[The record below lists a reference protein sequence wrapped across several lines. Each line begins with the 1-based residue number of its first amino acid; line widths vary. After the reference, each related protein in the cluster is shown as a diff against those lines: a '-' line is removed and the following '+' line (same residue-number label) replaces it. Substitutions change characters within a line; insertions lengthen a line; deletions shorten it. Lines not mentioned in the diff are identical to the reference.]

1 MDVFDIDYV
10 NYKLKESG
18 YTGSAFHDVDE
29 LAIRFVSAIRENLN
43 NQIEMNKTKG
53 ELLEEV
59 EEKYKAYGL
68 RHDYVAVEELR
79 KMTIEDF
86 IDRFYQEGP

>member
-1 MDVFDIDYV
+1 MDIFDIAYI
-10 NYKLKESG
+10 NHKLKEAG
-18 YTGSAFHDVDE
+18 YTGSSFYDIEDFI
-29 LAIRFVSAIRENLN
+29 IRFVSTIRENLN
-43 NQIEMNKTKG
+43 RQIEMNKTKG